1 MSRYTAG
8 WTACDGAEDMSPEVE
23 GACDRLAREIAA
35 LYHSIPD
42 NMDERYQQRLECGY
56 EAVCEDQGHDAA
68 RAWLDGMKKKTR
80 KVWGEIEVLEEMLA
94 QRGARLRDPY
104 EHHNE
109 FAEMYR
115 RMDS

>member
-8 WTACDGAEDMSPEVE
+8 WTYADDAEDMSPEVE

-42 NMDERYQQRLECGY
+42 PMDERTQERLDDGY
-56 EAVCEDQGHDAA
+56 EAVCEEHGHEAA
-68 RAWLDGMKKKTR
+68 QKWLDGVRNKTR
-80 KVWGEIEVLEEMLA
+80 RVRGAIEVLEEMLA

-104 EHHNE
+104 EDHNE
-109 FAEMYR
+109 FGQRSAAR
-115 RMDS
+115 